1 MIERREFI
9 TLLGGA
15 AAAWPLM
22 ARAQQPPMRR
32 VAFLH
37 GLAESDPEVQARLA
51 AFREG
56 LRPSDGWKTATF
68 RSSIGLPWRYCSH
81 PATCRGIDGPRPE

>member
-1 MIERREFI
+1 MRRREFI

-15 AAAWPLM
+15 VAAWPLM
-22 ARAQQPPMRR
+22 AGAQQPDRVRR

-37 GLAESDPEVQARLA
+37 GLAESDQRCRPVWLPFEK
-51 AFREG
+51 G

-68 RSSIGLPWRYCSH
+68 RSSIGLPVAILLASSNTSRN
-81 PATCRGIDGPRPE
+81 